1 MHLAGDI
8 GGTKTALALF
18 DEAQGPHRP
27 IAQRTLASRD
37 FPSFADLARAYLSDV
52 DQRPSCATLGVP
64 GPVTEGHVTGTNL
77 PWDMSEADLER
88 DLGLDQ
94 VRLVNDLYALAQ
106 AVPALEP
113 DDIVTLNQ
121 GNLRPG
127 EAMAVVAPGTG
138 LGAAYLV
145 WNGSRYEPQPS
156 EAGHS
161 DWAPNSPL
169 QGRLLNHLMD
179 RFGHVSNERVC
190 SGTGLPAIY
199 AFLRDVEG
207 YREPAELRARLDA
220 AEDPVPIIVTEALS
234 GERAI
239 PICKATLD
247 LFAEILAAV
256 AGNMALAFLSRGGV
270 YLGGGI
276 PPKILPALRQPAFFE
291 AFCRKGRLDYV
302 MRDIPLH
309 IIVHPAAGLLGAA
322 VVSLGAS

>member
-18 DEAQGPHRP
+18 DETQGPHRP
-27 IAQRTLASRD
+27 VAQRTLPSRD

-52 DQRPSCATLGVP
+52 ERMPSRATLGVP
-64 GPVTEGHVTGTNL
+64 GPVIEGHVTGTNL
-77 PWDMSEADLER
+77 PWDMSEADLAR

-113 DDIVTLNQ
+113 DDIVTLNR
-121 GNLRPG
+121 GNPRSG
-127 EAMAVVAPGTG
+127 EAIAVVAPGTG

-161 DWAPNSPL
+161 DWAPNSAL
-169 QGRLLNHLMD
+169 QARLLTHLMD
-179 RFGHVSNERVC
+179 RFSHVSNERVC
-190 SGTGLPAIY
+190 SGTGLPAVY
-199 AFLRDVEG
+199 AFLRDIEG
-207 YREPAELRARLDA
+207 HVEPAGLRARLDT
-220 AEDPVPIIVTEALS
+220 AEDPTPIIVTEALS
-234 GERAI
+234 GEGAI

-247 LFAEILAAV
+247 LFAKILAAV
-256 AGNMALAFLSRGGV
+256 AGNMALTVLSRGGV

-302 MRDIPLH
+302 MREIPLH
-309 IIVHPAAGLLGAA
+309 VIVHPAAGLLGAA
-322 VVSLGAS
+322 AVGVEAS

>member
-27 IAQRTLASRD
+27 IAQRTLPCRD
-37 FPSFADLARAYLSDV
+37 FPSFADLARAYLNDL
-52 DQRPSCATLGVP
+52 QARPSRATLGVP

-77 PWDMSEADLER
+77 PWDMSEADLAQE
-88 DLGLDQ
+88 LGLDQ

-113 DDIVTLNQ
+113 DDIVTLNE
-121 GNLRPG
+121 GSPRPG
-127 EAMAVVAPGTG
+127 EAIAVVAPGTG

-169 QGRLLNHLMD
+169 QVRLLHHLME

-190 SGTGLPAIY
+190 SGTGLPTIY
-199 AFLRDVEG
+199 TFLRDMEG
-207 YREPAELRARLDA
+207 HAEPAGLRARLDA
-220 AEDPVPIIVTEALS
+220 ADDPSPIIVSEALS
-234 GERAI
+234 GEGAI
-239 PICKATLD
+239 PICEATVD
-247 LFAEILAAV
+247 LFAEILAAI
-256 AGNMALAFLSRGGV
+256 AGNIALTVLARGGV

-276 PPKILPALRQPAFFE
+276 PPKILPALRQPKFFE
-291 AFCRKGRLDYV
+291 AFYCKGRLGYV
-302 MRDIPLH
+302 MREIPLH
-309 IIVHPAAGLLGAA
+309 VIVHPAAGLLGAA
-322 VVSLGAS
+322 AVGLAST